1 MDVHTILY
9 KEQFRLKLGF
19 DYLLASGWAII
30 FLIVIILLDMNLEK
44 AGSIYIFGLIMIYK
58 YVFNYTRDGYY
69 YEPIVY
75 KYLSILM
82 KKIRERA

>member
-1 MDVHTILY
+1 MDIHNIIY

-19 DYLLASGWAII
+19 DYLLASSWAIGLLVAMI
-30 FLIVIILLDMNLEK
+30 FLDMNVEK
-44 AGSIYIFGLIMIYK
+44 TGSIYIFGLVVIYK
-58 YVFNYTRDGYY
+58 YLFNYTRDGYY

-75 KYLSILM
+75 KQLSKLM